1 MIKSTDAAKALDKMV
16 LHFQSQVLER
26 IIDYS
31 RGESFTLH
39 YLLERKS
46 EVLPSEISSA
56 LNTSTAR
63 IAVLL
68 GQLEQKGLISRE
80 VCKSDRRKVEV
91 SLTAAGRKRAKKER
105 DEMHSY
111 LEKVFQEM
119 GEKDTE
125 DFLRTAGRF
134 FEISLQYESECN
146 MFDKKQNRK
155 DIASGKV

>member
-1 MIKSTDAAKALDKMV
+1 MKGKKMNKTTEAAKALDRMV
-16 LHFQSQVLER
+16 VHFQSQILEK

-80 VCKSDRRKVEV
+80 ICKSDRRKVEV
-91 SLTAAGRKRAKKER
+91 SLTEAGRKRAKSEKA
-105 DEMHSY
+105 EMHSY
-111 LEKVFQEM
+111 LEMVFKEM
-119 GEKDTE
+119 GEKDTD
-125 DFLRTAGRF
+125 DFLRTASKF
-134 FEISLQYESECN
+134 FEISLRYEKECG
-146 MFDKKQNRK
+146 MFDKKTK
-155 DIASGKV
+155 